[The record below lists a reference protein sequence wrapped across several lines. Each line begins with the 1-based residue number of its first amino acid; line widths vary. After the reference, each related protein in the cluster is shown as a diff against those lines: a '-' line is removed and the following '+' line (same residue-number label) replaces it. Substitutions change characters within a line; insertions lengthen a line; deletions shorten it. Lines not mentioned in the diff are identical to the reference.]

1 VEYKFSFTSRRAFAL
16 LMIKPV
22 IMQLRQ
28 DAQLRRLVGLKPDM
42 DGKVLV
48 TEATSCPAYA
58 LILSEGIESEAV
70 IGFQLSASA
79 PETPIVGFGGGI
91 KAKWTVSSSSGQWR
105 YGSSDRSE
113 PNSFYPLFTL
123 RSLSKS
129 SPLGSF
135 LHRSSLFD
143 LIPAHSASAS
153 LRHTKSGRG
162 QRFE

>member
-22 IMQLRQ
+22 ITQLRQ
-28 DAQLRRLVGLKPDM
+28 DVQLRRLVGLKPDM

-79 PETPIVGFGGGI
+79 PETPIVGM
-91 KAKWTVSSSSGQWR
+91 KAKWTVSSSSSGQWR
-105 YGSSDRSE
+105 YGSSDGSE
-113 PNSFYPLFTL
+113 QNSFYPLFTL
-123 RSLSKS
+123 RSLSKPS
-129 SPLGSF
+129 SLGSF
-135 LHRSSLFD
+135 LHLSSLFD
-143 LIPAHSASAS
+143 LIPAHSTSAS
-153 LRHTKSGRG
+153 LRHTKPERGR
-162 QRFE
+162 RFE